1 MSEKINKIFSVKVCV
16 SVLIAILI
24 ASGIYFLV
32 NTTIKTKK
40 LTETNTRNIE
50 TIVNFLNQTIQND

>member
-1 MSEKINKIFSVKVCV
+1 MIEKINKIFSVKVCV
-16 SVLIAILI
+16 SILIAILI